1 MPSYMYMYGNSK
13 LQYYLV
19 VMETALPLLLL
30 EGADDAATEL
40 KCDFL
45 SAGRF
50 SIPLMGGR
58 SNSSTLSPPSLLTP
72 PLPPSTPALPV
83 ELLIPLLVFPPALL
97 VLLVSS

>member
-1 MPSYMYMYGNSK
+1 MHAK

-30 EGADDAATEL
+30 EGADAATEL
-40 KCDFL
+40 ECDCL

-58 SNSSTLSPPSLLTP
+58 SNPSTLSPPSLLTP
-72 PLPPSTPALPV
+72 PPSSPTPALPV
-83 ELLIPLLVFPPALL
+83 ALLIPLLVFPPALL
-97 VLLVSS
+97 VLLEVVEVNS